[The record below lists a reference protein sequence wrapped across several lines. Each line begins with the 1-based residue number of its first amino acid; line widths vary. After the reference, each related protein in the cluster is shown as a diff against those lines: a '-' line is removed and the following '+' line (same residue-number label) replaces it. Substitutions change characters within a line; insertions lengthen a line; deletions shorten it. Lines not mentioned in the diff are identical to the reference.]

1 MGTEA
6 QEGGGICILM
16 ADSHCCAAET
26 NTTLQSNYIPIYKKE
41 SEELTFNFQGGG
53 AARTARGIAGLAGV
67 IATVFHTEPVHF
79 QHCH

>member
-1 MGTEA
+1 MGNGA
-6 QEGGGICILM
+6 QGGGICILM

-26 NTTLQSNYIPIYKKE
+26 NTTLQSNYIPIYNE

-53 AARTARGIAGLAGV
+53 AARAAGGIAGLAGV
-67 IATVFHTEPVHF
+67 VATVFHAEPVHF